1 MEIKATEGGA
11 SASDVTPYVTYSLP
25 QTLYKAEDARVTSF
39 ACNSSAGI
47 SPKQGPMAQRHM
59 TDQGKPS
66 SKSQHCRGVLAI
78 NHRSTVTLKT

>member
-11 SASDVTPYVTYSLP
+11 SASDVTSPRHALP
-25 QTLYKAEDARVTSF
+25 PPTLYKAEDARVTSF

-47 SPKQGPMAQRHM
+47 FPKQGPMAQRHM

-66 SKSQHCRGVLAI
+66 SKSQHRRGVLAI
-78 NHRSTVTLKT
+78 NRRSTVTKTS